1 MAQCVAEGVCTST
14 TIFCC
19 NADGNLQT
27 IDDGTL
33 VRNPDFNEP
42 KCRCPFTD
50 DDPTGTQGEESRGLR
65 GGNFVIVW
73 AIVIVVLFLC
83 YHLSRCRNNG
93 RRRYETNSSDENA
106 RIENEMKTKTE
117 ICKSSLVT
125 PDSTPQ
131 DAQCCVCLSPLDDDD
146 VVRPAA
152 CQHCYHR
159 ACLEEWIDQV
169 KSKSVIER
177 DRTTRTQL
185 ARRMLSCPICAR
197 PFVKDIVEEEDNDEE
212 DAPGPSRELEQEMV
226 ALGTSS
232 RPTQREDDDEYNTS
246 RAANADRLPV

>member
-1 MAQCVAEGVCTST
+1 MSQCVSQTVCASPDITP
-14 TIFCC
+14 CC
-19 NADGNLQT
+19 NQDGF
-27 IDDGTL
+27 IEAYDGSII
-33 VRNPDFNEP
+33 RSESIEAPCGCSIE
-42 KCRCPFTD
+42 D
-50 DDPTGTQGEESRGLR
+50 DDPSGTPGEDSRGLR

-93 RRRYETNSSDENA
+93 RRRYETNSSDESA
-106 RIENEMKTKTE
+106 RIESEMKTKTE

-177 DRTTRTQL
+177 DRNTRTQL
-185 ARRMLSCPICAR
+185 TRRMLSCPICAR
-197 PFVKDIVEEEDNDEE
+197 PFVKDLVEEEDEE
-212 DAPGPSRELEQEMV
+212 GEIRGSSRDSRLEMV
-226 ALGTSS
+226 ELGTS
-232 RPTQREDDDEYNTS
+232 RRETTEEEEDDTPAE
-246 RAANADRLPV
+246 NAERLPV